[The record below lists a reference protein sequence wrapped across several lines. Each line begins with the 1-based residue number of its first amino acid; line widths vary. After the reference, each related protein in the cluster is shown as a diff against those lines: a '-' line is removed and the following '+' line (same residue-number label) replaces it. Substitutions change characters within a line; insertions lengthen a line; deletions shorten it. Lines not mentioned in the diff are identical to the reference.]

1 METDA
6 IFLILATFLAGF
18 IAGWLNH
25 AKLIFNRLIENPD
38 PIMRVVDQIRKSRNP
53 KSQVEE
59 VKEEDDT
66 KDIRVERHG
75 DQLYLYTADTD
86 EFLAQGSTL
95 QAALDNIQ
103 KRYPG
108 RVFKGHL
115 SKDQADSLGITVK

>member
-6 IFLILATFLAGF
+6 IFLILATFFAGF

-38 PIMRVVDQIRKSRNP
+38 PILKVVDQIRKSRNLQV
-53 KSQVEE
+53 QVEE
-59 VKEEDDT
+59 EKEEDDS

-75 DQLYLYTADTD
+75 DQLYIYTTDTD
-86 EFLAQGSTL
+86 EFLAQGPSL
-95 QAALDNIQ
+95 QDALDNVQ
-103 KRYPG
+103 KRFPG

-115 SKDQADSLGITVK
+115 SKDEANTLGITVK